1 MYCEAEINYHNTT
14 KYFHLNKTTN
24 KFPSHLFGSCLPKR
38 TNYNLP
44 YLENLTF
51 SVLVYIKKR
60 KAGDFEDVDKYDE
73 NVTYLCMEVA
83 EA

>member
-1 MYCEAEINYHNTT
+1 M
-14 KYFHLNKTTN
+14 
-24 KFPSHLFGSCLPKR
+24 R

-44 YLENLTF
+44 YLENFTF
-51 SVLVYIKKR
+51 SVHVHIKKR
-60 KAGDFEDVDKYDE
+60 KAGDSEDVDKYGENYDE